1 MVGLVYMVAIAR
13 CFGVVHALNQQ
24 KTKVFSRTKALISH
38 AVFERIGTD
47 AKCVSLLRRTS
58 AGTLVNLFP
67 AAVPATPRV
76 SKMMNCSIPVYNADG
91 SLYSCVSE
99 QRLTRL
105 QSAGLVS
112 RVVRH
117 RKGCINRAILFMR
130 PGEPKPL
137 SARSVMGTTYS
148 FKESLEHGRAWELKH
163 LDGTRGGRTYA
174 PPEMQPDFLRVFA
187 DCLVPCC
194 HESIGTT
201 GPKTPA
207 RCTIA
212 QLR

>member
-1 MVGLVYMVAIAR
+1 MN
-13 CFGVVHALNQQ
+13 AL
-24 KTKVFSRTKALISH
+24 
-38 AVFERIGTD
+38 
-47 AKCVSLLRRTS
+47 
-58 AGTLVNLFP
+58 
-67 AAVPATPRV
+67 
-76 SKMMNCSIPVYNADG
+76 IPVYHADG
-91 SLYSCVSE
+91 SLFAWASE
-99 QRLTRL
+99 QRFARL
-105 QSAGLVS
+105 QSAGLVA
-112 RVVRH
+112 RVVRQ
-117 RKGCINRAILFMR
+117 RKGHITRATLFTR

-174 PPEMQPDFLRVFA
+174 PPEMQPDFLRVLA
-187 DCLVPCC
+187 DCLVPCS

-201 GPKTPA
+201 GPRTPA